1 MPTMEFWGVEVKG
14 GAGYRMPASVDYLM
28 HLSQAALGESK
39 NKAESVTLYVK
50 FGDQQLV
57 LGTLSHQNLPQM
69 SFDLVFEKAFELS
82 HDWKNGTV
90 HFCGYKAQVPTPD
103 YPYEDEIESESEEE
117 LVPAA
122 VTENGK
128 PKTEAQNAKSVNDN
142 AAKPDSAKQNVKITE
157 PSKDQKSEDDDD
169 DDDEDESDGEDDS
182 EDENIDEVS
191 MDESS
196 EESSE
201 EDAEETPV
209 KAEVSKDVGKKRSS
223 ESVTKTPQAKKAKS
237 ATPEKTDGKKGG
249 HTATP
254 HPVKKAGKAAAQ
266 TPKSGGQTKCNS
278 CSKTFNSE
286 QALQSHSKAKHG
298 GNMERDG
305 DVDVDVILS
314 FPVSV
319 KNLKSIL

>member
-1 MPTMEFWGVEVKG
+1 MF
-14 GAGYRMPASVDYLM
+14 SYL
-28 HLSQAALGESK
+28 A
-39 NKAESVTLYVK
+39 T
-50 FGDQQLV
+50 
-57 LGTLSHQNLPQM
+57 
-69 SFDLVFEKAFELS
+69 
-82 HDWKNGTV
+82 
-90 HFCGYKAQVPTPD
+90 D

-117 LVPAA
+117 VVPAA

-169 DDDEDESDGEDDS
+169 DDEDESDGEDDS
-182 EDENIDEVS
+182 EDEFDSDDENIDEVP

-298 GNMERDG
+298 G
-305 DVDVDVILS
+305 
-314 FPVSV
+314 
-319 KNLKSIL
+319 K